1 MRFSSR
7 HPFLGLGPRTGAYA
21 EPAAIRHR
29 GPGAG
34 HLAPQRVELK
44 RLQLKNHRNYAHL
57 DLVPGSGVNIFI
69 GPNGQGKTNLLE
81 AVAMLALSSSP
92 RARKEIEL
100 VGPVGPA
107 ARIDALVEARGRR
120 LEVSIALQVDGD
132 RARRTIEVDGVRR
145 RGVDLPGNFRVT
157 LFWPDDLGLVKAGP
171 ELRRR
176 FLNQMLVQVEPGY
189 ARALASLRR
198 VLEQRNSLLKRIAAG
213 DESADAIEVWDQE
226 LVIYG
231 GEIARARARAVNE
244 LRPEAARSHA
254 EIADGERLEIAYLG
268 PPDNFALAVQKS
280 LGDDLRRG
288 VTTVGP
294 HHDDLVI
301 SLGGKEARSYA
312 SQGQQR
318 TAVVSLKLAEA
329 ELMARRTG
337 ERPVLLLD
345 DVLSELDA
353 ERRVALLRRVAGEG
367 QVIVTSAESGP
378 FPPELIDA
386 ARVWTVNAGRIE
398 ACG

>member
-1 MRFSSR
+1 M
-7 HPFLGLGPRTGAYA
+7 
-21 EPAAIRHR
+21 
-29 GPGAG
+29 
-34 HLAPQRVELK
+34 ELR
-44 RLQLKNHRNYAHL
+44 RLELRNHRNYAHL
-57 DLVPGSGVNIFI
+57 DLVPGTGVNVFI

-92 RARKEIEL
+92 RARRDIEL
-100 VGPVGPA
+100 VGPIGPGS
-107 ARIDALVEARGRR
+107 RIGATVVAHGRDLEIAMALD
-120 LEVSIALQVDGD
+120 VDGE
-132 RARRTIEVDGVRR
+132 RAKRSIEVDGVRR
-145 RGVDLPGNFRVT
+145 RGVDLPGHFRVT

-189 ARALASLRR
+189 ARALSGLRR

-213 DESADAIEVWDQE
+213 EERQDSLEVWDAE
-226 LVIYG
+226 LVRYG
-231 GEIARARARAVNE
+231 SEIARARALAVAE
-244 LRPEAARSHA
+244 LQPVAARAHA
-254 EIADGERLEIAYLG
+254 EIAGRERLEIAYQG
-268 PPDNFALAVQKS
+268 PPDEFAVAVQKS
-280 LGDDLRRG
+280 LTDDLRRG
-288 VTTVGP
+288 VTTIGP

-301 SLGGKEARSYA
+301 QLDGREARSYA

-329 ELMARRTG
+329 ELVANRTG

-353 ERRVALLRRVAGEG
+353 ERRGALLRRVADGG
-367 QVIVTSAESGP
+367 QVIVTSAEAGP
-378 FPPELIDA
+378 FPPELISE
-386 ARVWTVNAGRIE
+386 ARVWTVQSGRIE

>member
-1 MRFSSR
+1 
-7 HPFLGLGPRTGAYA
+7 
-21 EPAAIRHR
+21 
-29 GPGAG
+29 
-34 HLAPQRVELK
+34 VELK
-44 RLQLKNHRNYAHL
+44 RLQLRNHRNYAHL
-57 DLVPGSGVNIFI
+57 DLEPGPAINLFI
-69 GPNGQGKTNLLE
+69 GANGQGKTNLLE

-92 RARKEIEL
+92 RARREIEL

-107 ARIDALVEARGRR
+107 SRIEAAVEANGRG
-120 LEVSIALQVDGD
+120 LDITIALQVEGD
-132 RARRTIEVDGVRR
+132 RARRVIEVDGVRR

-189 ARALASLRR
+189 ARALAGLKR

-213 DESADAIEVWDQE
+213 DEAAGVLDVWDDG
-226 LVIYG
+226 LVAYG
-231 GEIARARARAVNE
+231 TEIARARARAVNE
-244 LRPEAARSHA
+244 LRPEAARGHA
-254 EIADGERLEIAYLG
+254 EIADGERLEIAYSG
-268 PPDNFALAVQKS
+268 PPDDFAVAVQKS

-294 HHDDLVI
+294 HHDDLAI
-301 SLGGKEARSYA
+301 SLGGREARSYA

-329 ELMARRTG
+329 ELVARRTG

-353 ERRVALLRRVAGEG
+353 ERRGALLRKVAGAG
-367 QVIVTSAESGP
+367 QVVITSAEAGP
-378 FPPELIDA
+378 FPPDLITD
-386 ARVWTVNAGRIE
+386 ARVWTVTAGRIE